1 MKKSK
6 FLLLSL
12 DDDRAKKIANT
23 INNESG
29 RKILDYLTENE
40 STESEIAEKLNIPI
54 STVHYNISQLLSAK
68 LISWEKYHYSEKGKE
83 VRHYT
88 IANKY
93 IVIAPKDE
101 KESFAE
107 KLKGL
112 FSFFIF
118 TILGAG
124 FVFWFSNI
132 GGVTSGSMMAD
143 SSIHENEAV
152 MAKSM
157 AYESAP
163 MLVEDSFSQMSFF
176 NEYSVY
182 WFLIGVLFALIF
194 YLLSEYF
201 KRRKGM

>member
-29 RKILDYLTENE
+29 RRILDYLTENE
-40 STESEIAEKLNIPI
+40 ASESEISEKLNIPI
-54 STVHYNISQLLSAK
+54 STVHYNISQLLDAN
-68 LISWEKYHYSEKGKE
+68 LVTWEKYHYSEKGKE
-83 VRHYT
+83 VKHYS

-112 FSFFIF
+112 FSFLAF

-132 GGVTSGSMMAD
+132 NVSSNYGAD
-143 SSIHENEAV
+143 SVLAENEM

-157 AYESAP
+157 AYDVAEMPVGDVES
-163 MLVEDSFSQMSFF
+163 SFGFF

-194 YLLSEYF
+194 YLIVEYIKL
-201 KRRKGM
+201 KRRK